1 MVKEVQHVN
10 LSREDIDV
18 KFTTFSYIILMP
30 NFAAFI
36 LDGFIPC
43 HINTIHQGGNIW

>member
-1 MVKEVQHVN
+1 MVEEVQNVN

-18 KFTTFSYIILMP
+18 NFTTFPYNILTP